1 MESTLQFRNLQYGYP
16 SAENAA
22 HLNNATVFDK
32 YFSQFKETGFPEND
46 SIKTYKELKV
56 IQECMEKDFSSKS
69 ARVIDI
75 DVMAYYSN
83 QFEKQGINVSQDLLK
98 LIAGEISPL
107 IMRLKMFYQRPRPFQ
122 VAWLGKIEILPLGS
136 TSSLSPAYPS
146 GHGAQS
152 RFIALVL
159 SEAFPEKKDWLM
171 KLSEFVAYSRV
182 CMGLHFPSDNVFG
195 QAIAEYLFQTK
206 EGQQLTEDILKNIQ
220 K

>member
-16 SAENAA
+16 SVENAA

-122 VAWLGKIEILPLGS
+122 VAWLGKIEILPWGS

>member
-1 MESTLQFRNLQYGYP
+1 MENNALYTNLQYGYP

-22 HLNNATVFDK
+22 HLNHATIFDK
-32 YFSQFKETGFPEND
+32 YFSQFKETRFPEND
-46 SIKTYKELKV
+46 SVKTYEELRT

-75 DVMAYYSN
+75 DVMAYYRN
-83 QFEKQGINVSQDLLK
+83 QFEKHGINVSQDILK
-98 LIAGEISPL
+98 LIVGEISPL
-107 IMRLKMFYQRPRPFQ
+107 TMRLKVFYQRPRPYQ
-122 VAWLGKIEILPLGS
+122 LAWLSKIEILPLGS
-136 TSSLSPAYPS
+136 TSALSPSYPS
-146 GHGAQS
+146 GHAAQS
-152 RFIALVL
+152 RFIVLVL

-182 CMGLHFPSDNVFG
+182 CLGLHYPSDNVFG

-206 EGQQLTEDILKNIQ
+206 EGQEFTEHILKNIQ